1 MGISIGGN
9 HVDNVRECS
18 PPIHHKGIALALN
31 GNKFPSNLQEKL
43 LRGNVS
49 IDLFDYHESSGTF
62 ILGIH
67 ILHSMTSWGYL
78 ASARLRTPSRSSNP
92 LPQYEVSPLVVDL
105 PRTEFSSLQ
114 ITPNSNIITTTYG
127 GGKVQ
132 FCHDSHSLLI

>member
-1 MGISIGGN
+1 MGISIGGS
-9 HVDNVRECS
+9 HVDNIRECS

-43 LRGNVS
+43 CRSNAS

-67 ILHSMTSWGYL
+67 IPHSMTSWGYL
-78 ASARLRTPSRSSNP
+78 ASARLRTHSRSSNS

-105 PRTEFSSLQ
+105 PKTEFSSLQ

-132 FCHDSHSLLI
+132 FVMTLIPY